1 MNRKPEFHFDR
12 SLYHSTADVQ
22 IRFNDIDI
30 LGHLN
35 NVVYIRHA
43 EALAP
48 RGCTLLEVVFDRE
61 CFAGETLTLETAQ
74 ADGFF
79 VRGRKENGEE
89 SFRTRFWKENME

>member
-35 NVVYIRHA
+35 NVVYFSLFDTAKAQYLHHGEGHHA
-43 EALAP
+43 EFP
-48 RGCTLLEVVFDRE
+48 T
-61 CFAGETLTLETAQ
+61 TA
-74 ADGFF
+74 
-79 VRGRKENGEE
+79 
-89 SFRTRFWKENME
+89 SL

>member
-35 NVVYIRHA
+35 NVVYFS
-43 EALAP
+43 L
-48 RGCTLLEVVFDRE
+48 FDTAKAQYLHQVMEGNIDWRRV
-61 CFAGETLTLETAQ
+61 ETVIANLSLIHI
-74 ADGFF
+74 
-79 VRGRKENGEE
+79 
-89 SFRTRFWKENME
+89 

>member
-35 NVVYIRHA
+35 NVVYFRFSTPPRPNTCIR
-43 EALAP
+43 
-48 RGCTLLEVVFDRE
+48 
-61 CFAGETLTLETAQ
+61 
-74 ADGFF
+74 
-79 VRGRKENGEE
+79 
-89 SFRTRFWKENME
+89 